1 MILREG
7 EEMNLNAV
15 GQLAYCILHS
25 LAMFKGWEKHF
36 YQEELPSEIEAALHI
51 LKVEVDKLQK
61 VYEEERIALL
71 LSPWNSTKEKEKK

>member
-1 MILREG
+1 
-7 EEMNLNAV
+7 MNLNAV

-25 LAMFKGWEKHF
+25 LAMFKGWEKCF
-36 YQEELPSEIEAALHI
+36 SQEELPSEIEAALHI